1 MFSIPEGVYAISCVL
16 LNSETVVNNEAIRFV
31 EVYHDR
37 WTLQPANQQFR
48 VVRAYSNSAMLNR
61 NGKAYV
67 AEFEIDQQGN
77 LKIDLKQEGV
87 AQMLSIEARLLT
99 TVQAGEFETKTLS
112 GSVS

>member
-1 MFSIPEGVYAISCVL
+1 MFSIPEGVYAINCVL

-48 VVRAYSNSAMLNR
+48 VIRAYSNSAMLNR

-67 AEFEIDQQGN
+67 AEFTIDQQGH
-77 LKIDLKQEGV
+77 LKVDLKQEGV
-87 AQMLSIEARLLT
+87 TQMLSIEAKLLAS
-99 TVQAGEFETKTLS
+99 VQVGDFETEALS
-112 GSVS
+112 GSAN